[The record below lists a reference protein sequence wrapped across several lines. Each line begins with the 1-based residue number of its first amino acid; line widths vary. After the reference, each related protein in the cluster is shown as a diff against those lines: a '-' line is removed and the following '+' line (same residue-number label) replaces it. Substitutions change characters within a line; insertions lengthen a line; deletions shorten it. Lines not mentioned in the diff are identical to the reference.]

1 LGIGKY
7 ILILFTILVLYLVA
21 WPVPINPVSWTPP
34 LAPELQGKYA
44 INDYLSSVKIIN
56 TGESYGPEDVDV
68 DQQGIIYGGFD
79 DGKIIRFR
87 SNGDIIGVFADTKGR
102 PLGLDFDYAGNLIV
116 ADAKKGLLS
125 IDKNG
130 SIITLVTEINGTPLG
145 FTDDV
150 DVGPDGMIYFTDA
163 SEKFS
168 VIDFPTS
175 MSASRADL
183 WEHRP
188 YGKIIQYNPYTK
200 ESTLLLDNLYFANGI
215 AVSNDG
221 QFLLFNETYDFSVSK
236 YWLLGPKAGTREKIY
251 TNTPGFPDGISAG
264 ENSIFW
270 VAMFTPRNAAA
281 DALAPRPFI
290 RKVVYRLPLFIQ
302 PAPVRHG
309 FILGIDSNG
318 NVIYNLQD
326 SSPNSYSPI
335 TSVEEK
341 NGVLYL
347 GSLDY
352 PGIGYIKHPG

>member
-1 LGIGKY
+1 
-7 ILILFTILVLYLVA
+7 
-21 WPVPINPVSWTPP
+21 
-34 LAPELQGKYA
+34 
-44 INDYLSSVKIIN
+44 
-56 TGESYGPEDVDV
+56 
-68 DQQGIIYGGFD
+68 
-79 DGKIIRFR
+79 
-87 SNGDIIGVFADTKGR
+87 
-102 PLGLDFDYAGNLIV
+102 
-116 ADAKKGLLS
+116 
-125 IDKNG
+125 
-130 SIITLVTEINGTPLG
+130 
-145 FTDDV
+145 
-150 DVGPDGMIYFTDA
+150 
-163 SEKFS
+163 
-168 VIDFPTS
+168 

-188 YGKIIQYNPYTK
+188 YGKIIRYNPFTK

-264 ENSIFW
+264 KNSIFW

-341 NGVLYL
+341 DGVLYL